1 MRKLVLYFFLI
12 VNLLSSCK
20 RTQTK
25 DPLEINSLLSVIDS
39 MLSEVNIKQ
48 DQMLTNLYIL
58 TDDSL
63 KVDSLSKV
71 IDLPDTL
78 GFYQYLEIDIQNLN
92 EFVIQTKKEI
102 NFTRDQLLSVKTD
115 YLENKI
121 TDIEFEKEITEIHQ
135 MIDFLKERVDT
146 NMMLINRRYNPLFNN
161 LNDTLQYEEPQ

>member
-1 MRKLVLYFFLI
+1 M
-12 VNLLSSCK
+12 
-20 RTQTK
+20 
-25 DPLEINSLLSVIDS
+25 
-39 MLSEVNIKQ
+39 
-48 DQMLTNLYIL
+48 
-58 TDDSL
+58 
-63 KVDSLSKV
+63 
-71 IDLPDTL
+71 PDTL